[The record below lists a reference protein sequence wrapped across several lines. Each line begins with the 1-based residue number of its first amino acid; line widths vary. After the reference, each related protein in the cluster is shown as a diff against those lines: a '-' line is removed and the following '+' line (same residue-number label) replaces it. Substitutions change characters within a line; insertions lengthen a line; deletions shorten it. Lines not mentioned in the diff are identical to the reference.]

1 MAEHAPPRP
10 PDNARQGRPG
20 AETGA
25 QRRERRP
32 SATAPGR
39 APESALAPRRD
50 PESPDNAR
58 RSRPGAKKGAR
69 RNPEPQSPDA
79 PARSEPSEPS
89 PRRVLGRV
97 LLVQLVALALLW
109 ALQAAYHR

>member
-25 QRRERRP
+25 QRN
-32 SATAPGR
+32 
-39 APESALAPRRD
+39 PE
-50 PESPDNAR
+50 PESPD
-58 RSRPGAKKGAR
+58 
-69 RNPEPQSPDA
+69 A
-79 PARSEPSEPS
+79 PPRSEPSEPS
-89 PRRVLGRV
+89 SRRVLGRV